1 MVKLEELKRFETLSV
16 FDNSELEMLATIG
29 QLHIFSEDKKIFKQ
43 NTKLQNL
50 YFMVSGEIS
59 LTHEISSEMVLIL
72 SNIRPGTF
80 FGISALCG
88 VKTYHN
94 AYCFKPSEVIAFPIE
109 QLENVFRK
117 NLNFGLKFHYEM
129 IKFYHKITYSKS
141 QDVIKAIGDR
151 GNIDDIDIL
160 SSIVDFSV

>member
-1 MVKLEELKRFETLSV
+1 MYLE
-16 FDNSELEMLATIG
+16 
-29 QLHIFSEDKKIFKQ
+29 
-43 NTKLQNL
+43 
-50 YFMVSGEIS
+50 
-59 LTHEISSEMVLIL
+59 
-72 SNIRPGTF
+72 
-80 FGISALCG
+80 
-88 VKTYHN
+88 
-94 AYCFKPSEVIAFPIE
+94 
-109 QLENVFRK
+109 K